1 MNVGLLKFLSLYLSV
16 YSPDTFSRH
25 RLLFLLFFFL
35 LLLVLLQILTWRCG
49 YYPRLGLVLTM
60 RSVNKRICVRYRCL
74 PAVVLRGVV
83 WKTSAM
89 VEVFTSEVVVDV
101 AADKTQQ
108 SLLRHHHHHYSHQVD
123 LFTQNITRQ
132 FLVKCTA
139 SFLCCQHDTARICCQ
154 TPCCGAVAA
163 GHRRPPLSID
173 ISCPHGA
180 QQQTHRTPML
190 MSIDGRRTDGQTD
203 RRAIDRSIDPAPH
216 TMRPVWILGVM
227 ESVLYKYCNVV
238 IVLQFVCLRQRLR
251 LTTCSVSRF
260 GARRRRH
267 ISTATSRHVNVLET
281 LGHQRLQRC
290 SSHSPGPTAP
300 SAPSAARLQLSAAR
314 YPAQCSIVSLCQ
326 RLNLSERRS
335 HFLTHLH
342 TTNCITNTRVEQNTA
357 QKIGRCMTNDR
368 STWAYVR
375 AN

>member
-1 MNVGLLKFLSLYLSV
+1 MLPLIKRSNHYFVIIIIITTLIRLICLHKTLQDNSLLSV
-16 YSPDTFSRH
+16 QPRSSAVNMTLPAFAAKR
-25 RLLFLLFFFL
+25 RAAAPL
-35 LLLVLLQILTWRCG
+35 LL
-49 YYPRLGLVLTM
+49 
-60 RSVNKRICVRYRCL
+60 
-74 PAVVLRGVV
+74 
-83 WKTSAM
+83 
-89 VEVFTSEVVVDV
+89 
-101 AADKTQQ
+101 
-108 SLLRHHHHHYSHQVD
+108 
-123 LFTQNITRQ
+123 
-132 FLVKCTA
+132 
-139 SFLCCQHDTARICCQ
+139 
-154 TPCCGAVAA
+154 GA
-163 GHRRPPLSID
+163 RRPPLSID

-180 QQQTHRTPML
+180 QQQTRRTPML
-190 MSIDGRRTDGQTD
+190 MSSDGRRTDGQTD

-227 ESVLYKYCNVV
+227 ETVLYKYCNVV
-238 IVLQFVCLRQRLR
+238 IVLQFVCLRRCLR

-267 ISTATSRHVNVLET
+267 ISTATSRHANALET
-281 LGHQRLQRC
+281 LSHQRLQRC

-300 SAPSAARLQLSAAR
+300 SAPSAARLQLSGTR

-342 TTNCITNTRVEQNTA
+342 TTNCITKTRVEQNTA

-368 STWAYVR
+368 STCAYVR